1 MPHVLLAGHLHEAG
15 LSLLKARSDITFET
29 LTPGS
34 PAFPER
40 VKEADAVL
48 LWLEPITEAVLAA
61 TPRLKVVARYGV
73 GFDTVDIAACTR
85 RGIPV
90 AVANGSNDLSVAEHA
105 MMLMLAVAR
114 RTVEYDAKVK
124 RGEWRQGHMPPM
136 HELAGRTVLVIGYGR
151 IGTRVAKLCD
161 AFGMRVMVHDPAFPT
176 PRIAADGYI
185 PAPDWKSVLPQVDV
199 LTLHCPLHPGTKGLV
214 NAEVFA
220 RMKPSAWLINT
231 ARGGVVDED
240 AMVAALKAGQIAAA
254 GLDVLVVEPPVTDHP
269 LFAMQNVV
277 LAPHN
282 AATPDECLAKMARR
296 SAQNIIDC
304 FDGTIDPGYL
314 VNPEV
319 LRKNA

>member
-1 MPHVLLAGHLHEAG
+1 MPHVLLAGQLHKAG
-15 LSLLKARSDITFET
+15 LSLLEARPDITFET

-34 PAFPER
+34 PEFPIR

-73 GFDTVDIAACTR
+73 GYDTVDIAACTR

-114 RTVEYDAKVK
+114 RTVEYDAKV
-124 RGEWRQGHMPPM
+124 RSGQWRQGHMPPM
-136 HELAGRTVLVIGYGR
+136 HELAGRSVLVIGYGR
-151 IGTRVAKLCD
+151 IGTRVAKLCQ
-161 AFGMRVMVHDPAFPT
+161 AFGMKVFVHDPAFPT
-176 PRIAADGYI
+176 PRIAADGHV
-185 PAPDWKSVLPQVDV
+185 PAPDWKAVLPEMDV
-199 LTLHCPLHPGTKGLV
+199 VTLHCPLHPGTRGMM
-214 NAEVFA
+214 NAEAFG
-220 RMKPSAWLINT
+220 RMKPTSWLINT
-231 ARGGVVDED
+231 ARGGVVDEP
-240 AMVAALKAGQIAAA
+240 ALIEALKAKRIAAA
-254 GLDVLVVEPPVTDHP
+254 GLDVLVVEPPTTDHP
-269 LFAMQNVV
+269 LFAMENVV

-282 AATPDECLAKMARR
+282 AATPDECLAKMAMR

-304 FDGTIDPGYL
+304 FDGKVDPGYL